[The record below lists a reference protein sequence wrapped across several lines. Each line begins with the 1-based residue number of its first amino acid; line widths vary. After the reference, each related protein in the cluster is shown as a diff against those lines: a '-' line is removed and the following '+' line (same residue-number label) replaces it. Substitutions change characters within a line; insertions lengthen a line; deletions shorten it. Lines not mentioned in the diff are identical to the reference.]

1 MTTKENKNKKKKI
14 YVAFATRIY
23 YIFFQKKNEKSI
35 NSVDCANGRKQN
47 EQVFFLCVTRRFSLF
62 KVATKE
68 KLVCLSLCRR
78 GIVLRLGICDGVS
91 VCVCVS
97 FFFRIACTAVAGIFL
112 APRDP
117 QETKKTRMTPS
128 PLFVPAL
135 HPSLSLSLSHS
146 LIFRVSYPCFSR
158 FLFARFFSVLRCS
171 LLFFPVGRG
180 IRSCFFCVFLPLS
193 IPRPRL

>member
-1 MTTKENKNKKKKI
+1 MEHDNKRKQKQKKENLR
-14 YVAFATRIY
+14 RIRDEN
-23 YIFFQKKNEKSI
+23 ILHLLSKKNEKSI

-97 FFFRIACTAVAGIFL
+97 FFFASRVL
-112 APRDP
+112 
-117 QETKKTRMTPS
+117 PS
-128 PLFVPAL
+128 
-135 HPSLSLSLSHS
+135 
-146 LIFRVSYPCFSR
+146 RVF
-158 FLFARFFSVLRCS
+158 
-171 LLFFPVGRG
+171 
-180 IRSCFFCVFLPLS
+180 FLPRAT
-193 IPRPRL
+193 PKKQKKRG

>member
-97 FFFRIACTAVAGIFL
+97 FFFASRVL
-112 APRDP
+112 
-117 QETKKTRMTPS
+117 PS
-128 PLFVPAL
+128 
-135 HPSLSLSLSHS
+135 
-146 LIFRVSYPCFSR
+146 RVF
-158 FLFARFFSVLRCS
+158 
-171 LLFFPVGRG
+171 
-180 IRSCFFCVFLPLS
+180 FLPRAT
-193 IPRPRL
+193 PKQQKKRG